1 MKTVVIYS
9 FRGRF
14 AGKAEYEYTY
24 PKVGDTHNC
33 LCFIS
38 QDNEELEFE
47 NAVNESLKYGFTD
60 TENWAGNPLK
70 VEVLNTEGYRR
81 FSGFYE
87 EALNE
92 GSSLVYYPNT

>member
-1 MKTVVIYS
+1 
-9 FRGRF
+9 
-14 AGKAEYEYTY
+14 
-24 PKVGDTHNC
+24 
-33 LCFIS
+33 LLFIS
-38 QDNEELEFE
+38 QDNEELDFE
-47 NAVNESLKYGFTD
+47 NAVNEGRKYGFTD
-60 TENWAGNPLK
+60 TENWVGNPLQ